1 MGAKVGEIW
10 ILDSIRGK
18 QMFFIHSIID
28 SELGF
33 MITSGLNDYDEIIYT
48 KGEWNIRRKASE
60 EEERRFYQ
68 LIEERGLK
76 FNRNTGV
83 SHTLNV

>member
-1 MGAKVGEIW
+1 MKTGEIW
-10 ILDSIRGK
+10 ILDYILGK
-18 QMFFIHSIID
+18 QMFFIHSTGY
-28 SELGF
+28 SRVGLLV
-33 MITSGLNDYDEIIYT
+33 SGINDYDDKIYY
-48 KGEWNIRRKASE
+48 KSNWNIRRKASE

-83 SHTLNV
+83 SRY

>member
-1 MGAKVGEIW
+1 MYDINQLQIGDIMICGHEPN
-10 ILDSIRGK
+10 R
-18 QMFFIHSIID
+18 QMFYIHNID
-28 SELGF
+28 KK
-33 MITSGLNDYDEIIYT
+33 NKIIYSSGINEYDDRIYF
-48 KGEWNIRRKASE
+48 KHNWNITRKASE

-83 SHTLNV
+83 SIY

>member
-1 MGAKVGEIW
+1 MKTGEIW
-10 ILDSIRGK
+10 VLDSTRGK

-28 SELGF
+28 SEFDIL
-33 MITSGLNDYDEIIYT
+33 MSGINEYDDRIYY
-48 KGEWNIRRKASE
+48 KDRWNISRKASE

>member
-10 ILDSIRGK
+10 IVDAPRGK

-28 SELGF
+28 SECDI
-33 MITSGLNDYDEIIYT
+33 MITSGLNDYDNRIYT

-60 EEERRFYQ
+60 EEERIFYQ
-68 LIEERGLK
+68 LIEERGYK

-83 SHTLNV
+83 SRH

>member
-10 ILDSIRGK
+10 IVDAPRGK
-18 QMFFIHSIID
+18 QMFFIHSIIN
-28 SELGF
+28 SECDIV
-33 MITSGLNDYDEIIYT
+33 ITSGLNEYDDRIYH
-48 KGEWNIRRKASE
+48 KSGWIIRRKASE

-68 LIEERGLK
+68 LIEERGYK

-83 SHTLNV
+83 SRH